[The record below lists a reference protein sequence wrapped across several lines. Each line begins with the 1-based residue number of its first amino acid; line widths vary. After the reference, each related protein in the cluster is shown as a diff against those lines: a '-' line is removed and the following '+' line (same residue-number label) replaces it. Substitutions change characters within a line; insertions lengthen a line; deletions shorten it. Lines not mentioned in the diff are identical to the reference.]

1 MGRKLT
7 DEERKAYEHR
17 RKESL
22 ERNAA
27 LLGISADEI
36 ERREAAARV
45 MLDADDEWER
55 ELDARNRAKAGIE

>member
-1 MGRKLT
+1 MGCKLT
-7 DEERKAYEHR
+7 DEERKAYERR

-36 ERREAAARV
+36 ERREAAARA

>member
-1 MGRKLT
+1 MGHKLT
-7 DEERKAYEHR
+7 DEERKAYERR

-36 ERREAAARV
+36 ERREAAARA

>member
-7 DEERKAYEHR
+7 DEERKAYERR

-22 ERNAA
+22 ERNAT

-36 ERREAAARV
+36 ERREAAARA